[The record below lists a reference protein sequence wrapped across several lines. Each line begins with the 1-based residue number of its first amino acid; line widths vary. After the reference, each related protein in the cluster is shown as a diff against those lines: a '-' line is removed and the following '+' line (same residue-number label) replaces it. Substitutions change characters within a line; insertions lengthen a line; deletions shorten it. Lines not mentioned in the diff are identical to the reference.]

1 MTLATDSA
9 IFPLTTNVPEG
20 NKSAKNTA
28 QSAPKLNA
36 QTLFAFGVD
45 EFSNAFSD
53 AARTL
58 SKVIQE
64 STEIK
69 KLQNGP
75 WAIETVQ

>member
-36 QTLFAFGVD
+36 QTLFAFGV
-45 EFSNAFSD
+45 SHIK
-53 AARTL
+53 L
-58 SKVIQE
+58 SLSENKPF
-64 STEIK
+64 
-69 KLQNGP
+69 N
-75 WAIETVQ
+75 